1 MDKINHIRSV
11 FKNAEVF
18 RVFLSKQNI
27 FLEEKHGFTPENT
40 HFSEGG
46 CSDEINEHEYL
57 LMEHYWGERFKFG
70 GLGGYCHG
78 GRSGLTAFANHAP
91 QSSNKNLI
99 ILAGPHIGFH
109 DGEWGKV
116 VRVGHDTP
124 TLSCGSIAAIV
135 SDGYEV
141 IVNKKKEAL
150 DMQQHIVE
158 QLLLPYLADCDKP
171 NILDATK
178 FLMKKIDEDLLNITE
193 GLKKQ
198 FNGKIVLITGI
209 TINTKQDNYFSN
221 STLEIFN

>member
-1 MDKINHIRSV
+1 MDTIDNIRSV
-11 FKNAEVF
+11 FKNADVF

-27 FLEEKHGFTPENT
+27 YLEEKHGFTPENT

-78 GRSGLTAFANHAP
+78 GRSGLTAFASHAP

-116 VRVGHDTP
+116 IRTGHDTP
-124 TLSCGSIAAIV
+124 SLSCGSIAYIIN
-135 SDGYEV
+135 DGYEGV
-141 IVNKKKEAL
+141 VNKRKDDL
-150 DMQQHIVE
+150 DLQQQVVE
-158 QLLLPYLADCDKP
+158 QLLLPYLADCDEP
-171 NILDATK
+171 NVLDGTR
-178 FLMKKIDEDLLNITE
+178 FLMKKTDEDLLNIIE

-198 FNGKIVLITGI
+198 FNGKIYLITGI
-209 TINTKQDNYFSN
+209 TINTKQVNYFSS
-221 STLEIFN
+221 STLKIFN